1 MDEGRSMC
9 AVKGNLATP
18 SKKEHKES
26 EGHHHGVKGASRRVR
41 GGRVRKL
48 RARKGS
54 AQPP

>member
-1 MDEGRSMC
+1 MDEGRSMR

-26 EGHHHGVKGASRRVR
+26 ECHHHGVKGASRRVR